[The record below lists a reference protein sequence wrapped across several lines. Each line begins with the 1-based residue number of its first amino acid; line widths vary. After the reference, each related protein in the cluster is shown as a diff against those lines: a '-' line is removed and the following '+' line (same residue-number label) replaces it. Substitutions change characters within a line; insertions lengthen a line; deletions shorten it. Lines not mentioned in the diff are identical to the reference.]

1 MTNIIVE
8 QCLSA
13 LKRED
18 VKTEIKSWIAPISDI
33 VLGEITLYLYIVGV
47 FMFVSLL
54 LQLGLFTLVLRI
66 RKSTKNKRL
75 HRACRVDGF

>member
-1 MTNIIVE
+1 MPNIIVE

-66 RKSTKNKRL
+66 RKTTNTVS
-75 HRACRVDGF
+75 

>member
-1 MTNIIVE
+1 MPNIIVE

-66 RKSTKNKRL
+66 RKSTNT
-75 HRACRVDGF
+75 VS

>member
-1 MTNIIVE
+1 MPNIIIE

-66 RKSTKNKRL
+66 RKSINT
-75 HRACRVDGF
+75 VS

>member
-1 MTNIIVE
+1 MPNIIIE

-66 RKSTKNKRL
+66 KKSINP
-75 HRACRVDGF
+75 VS

>member
-1 MTNIIVE
+1 MPNIIVE

-33 VLGEITLYLYIVGV
+33 VLGEISLYLYIVGV

-66 RKSTKNKRL
+66 RKTTNK
-75 HRACRVDGF
+75 VS

>member
-1 MTNIIVE
+1 MPNIIIE

-66 RKSTKNKRL
+66 KKSINT
-75 HRACRVDGF
+75 VS

>member
-1 MTNIIVE
+1 MPNLIIE

-18 VKTEIKSWIAPISDI
+18 VKSEIKSWISPISDI

-54 LQLGLFTLVLRI
+54 LQLGIFTLVLRI
-66 RKSTKNKRL
+66 RKSTNK
-75 HRACRVDGF
+75 

>member
-66 RKSTKNKRL
+66 RKSTNT
-75 HRACRVDGF
+75 VS

>member
-1 MTNIIVE
+1 MPNIIIE

-33 VLGEITLYLYIVGV
+33 VLGKSRYICI
-47 FMFVSLL
+47 LL
-54 LQLGLFTLVLRI
+54 AFLCL
-66 RKSTKNKRL
+66 
-75 HRACRVDGF
+75 

>member
-1 MTNIIVE
+1 MPNIIVE

-18 VKTEIKSWIAPISDI
+18 VKSEIKSWIAPISDL

-66 RKSTKNKRL
+66 KKSINP
-75 HRACRVDGF
+75 VS